1 MKKIKK
7 IFIERFLKLENKII
21 ALTCFTALLFVGT
34 TNAMA
39 QDDELY
45 KKAEL
50 GIRLMPTVTSLD
62 VKTSS
67 GGEVSGEAVLGFG
80 AGILLGFNFNKY
92 IGVQGEVIYS
102 SISQKSYDKN
112 VERKLNLR
120 YVNIPVLVSLNTGK
134 SRLINLN
141 LVAGPQVG
149 INMGSSISTSG
160 ANDVY
165 SQAVLSVKKND
176 FGFAYGAGFDVA
188 LNPDHTVRLSVGYR
202 GVLGLL
208 DVSDESTSTTSDSYY
223 VLDRSHVN
231 THAAY
236 FGLSIMLL

>member
-1 MKKIKK
+1 MNKLKKTT
-7 IFIERFLKLENKII
+7 I
-21 ALTCFTALLFVGT
+21 ALTCLTALFFTGIKT
-34 TNAMA
+34 TMA
-39 QDDELY
+39 QDGETY

-134 SRLINLN
+134 SKLINLN

-176 FGFAYGAGFDVA
+176 FGFAYGAGFDVG
-188 LNPDHTVRLSVGYR
+188 LNSDHTVRLSVGYR

-236 FGLSIMLL
+236 FGLSILL